1 MSTVAVVN
9 GVLEGLELANNLAQ
23 AAAAVS
29 AAVLQA
35 QKSGQPVDFTQIL
48 GAVDTAETRVL
59 ASIAAAKAAG
69 R

>member
-1 MSTVAVVN
+1 MSTVAIVN

-23 AAAAVS
+23 AAAQVS

-35 QKSGQPVDFTQIL
+35 QQTGKPVDFTQIL
-48 GAVDTAETRVL
+48 GAVDTAEARVL

>member
-1 MSTVAVVN
+1 MSTVAIVN

-23 AAAAVS
+23 AAAQVS

-35 QKSGQPVDFTQIL
+35 QQTGQPVDFTQIL